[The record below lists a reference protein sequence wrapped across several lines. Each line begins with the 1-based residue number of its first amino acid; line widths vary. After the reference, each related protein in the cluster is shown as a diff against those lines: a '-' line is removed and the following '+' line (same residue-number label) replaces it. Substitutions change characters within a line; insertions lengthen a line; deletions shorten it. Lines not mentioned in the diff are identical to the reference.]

1 MLSEKGKYASATEN
15 RRFVWKE
22 IVWPLVIEHN
32 SAEFTLMQYQK
43 KRDETCTKYGISVNA
58 LSRGLASLLQKGI
71 IIKENN
77 MYSIHYRLIAYMRV
91 KADCD
96 YPTAINESRMI

>member
-22 IVWPLVIEHN
+22 IIWPLVIEHN

-58 LSRGLASLLQKGI
+58 LSRGLASLIQRGLLY
-71 IIKENN
+71 KENQS
-77 MYSIHYRLIAYMRV
+77 YFIHYRLIAYMRL
-91 KADCD
+91 KADVD
-96 YPTAINESRMI
+96 YGTALHEIKIR